1 MSFQTFQ
8 RNVVVT
14 AGGVIAVTVSI
25 ETVTTIL
32 VSNESIKVHAFNLE
46 SRIYVAR
53 GWISY
58 LLDESNLNS

>member
-14 AGGVIAVTVSI
+14 AGGVIEVTVSI

-32 VSNESIKVHAFNLE
+32 VSNESIKVHAYNLE

>member
-14 AGGVIAVTVSI
+14 AGGVIEVIVSI

-32 VSNESIKVHAFNLE
+32 VSNESIKVHAYNLE

-53 GWISY
+53 G
-58 LLDESNLNS
+58 